1 MNNKANAN
9 KIIASVKTALES
21 YPSSRVCVSV
31 DEEEDQVIVAYHSP
45 NNGFPIEET
54 GISPDDVDT
63 DVLHSGLDKLDV
75 GYDF

>member
-1 MNNKANAN
+1 MNSKANAN
-9 KIIASVKTALES
+9 KIIESVKTALDT

-31 DEEEDQVIVAYHSP
+31 DEEEDQVVVAYHSS

-63 DVLHSGLDKLDV
+63 DVLHRGLDRLNV

>member
-1 MNNKANAN
+1 MNSKANAN

-31 DEEEDQVIVAYHSP
+31 DEEDGQVIVAYHSP

-63 DVLHSGLDKLDV
+63 DVLHRGLDTFDV